1 MTTITLNEN
10 QFKRHV
16 ELLETMGQ
24 MLIKEAET
32 LRAEAKM
39 GEAKISKRKTQ
50 ADKKIEFEIKMQNI
64 RVIRARAIYKKLAS
78 PEDKERYRQLKKTQN
93 III

>member
-10 QFKRHV
+10 QLKRHV
-16 ELLETMGQ
+16 ELLETIGQ

-32 LRAEAKM
+32 LRTEAKM

-50 ADKKIEFEIKMQNI
+50 AEKRIAFDQEKHRILTRRA
-64 RVIRARAIYKKLAS
+64 RVILKKLAS
-78 PEDKERYRQLKKTQN
+78 PEDKERYRQFQKMRN